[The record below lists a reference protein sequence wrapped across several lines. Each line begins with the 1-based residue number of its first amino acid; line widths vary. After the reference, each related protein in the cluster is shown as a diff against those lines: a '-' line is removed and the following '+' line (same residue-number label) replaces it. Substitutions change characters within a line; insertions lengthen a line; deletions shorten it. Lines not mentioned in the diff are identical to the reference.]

1 MGTTA
6 ALELYDAPDR
16 CAGTVVGICSLVAE
30 EGQSS
35 DILERG
41 RDSVLDSALA
51 LRCVVDCGF
60 DTLASQVVL
69 AKEALCVSVRCGE
82 QILACVPP
90 SSDSGSDLAA

>member
-6 ALELYDAPDR
+6 ALECHDAPDR
-16 CAGTVVGICSLVAE
+16 CAGTVVEVEMAEE

-35 DILERG
+35 DTLERG

-51 LRCVVDCGF
+51 LRCVVDYGF
-60 DTLASQVVL
+60 DTLASQVVV

-82 QILACVPP
+82 QILAYVPP
-90 SSDSGSDLAA
+90 SSESGSDLAA